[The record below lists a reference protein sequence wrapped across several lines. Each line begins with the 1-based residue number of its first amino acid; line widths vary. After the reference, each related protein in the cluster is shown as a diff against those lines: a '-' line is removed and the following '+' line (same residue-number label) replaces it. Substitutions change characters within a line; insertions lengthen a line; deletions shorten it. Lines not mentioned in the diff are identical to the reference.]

1 MTLPRGK
8 KPVGCKWVFIVKYK
22 ADGTVERYK
31 PRLVARGFTQTYDI
45 DYTET
50 FAPLAKLNTIRVL
63 LSLAAN
69 LDWPLHQFDIKN
81 AFLNGELEKEVF
93 MTLPP
98 RFCKEEEKIR
108 VCKLKKSLYVS
119 NNLQEQGSIDLQR

>member
-8 KPVGCKWVFIVKYK
+8 KPVDCKWVFTVKYK

-31 PRLVARGFTQTYDI
+31 ACLVAKGFTQTYDV

-50 FAPLAKLNTIRVL
+50 FAPVEKLNTIRVL
-63 LSLAAN
+63 LSLATN
-69 LDWPLHQFDIKN
+69 LNWPLHQFDIKN
-81 AFLNGELEKEVF
+81 VFLNGELEKVF

-98 RFCKEEEKIR
+98 RFCKEEETR
-108 VCKLKKSLYVS
+108 VCKLKKSLYGLKQSPRAWFDRFAKV
-119 NNLQEQGSIDLQR
+119 I